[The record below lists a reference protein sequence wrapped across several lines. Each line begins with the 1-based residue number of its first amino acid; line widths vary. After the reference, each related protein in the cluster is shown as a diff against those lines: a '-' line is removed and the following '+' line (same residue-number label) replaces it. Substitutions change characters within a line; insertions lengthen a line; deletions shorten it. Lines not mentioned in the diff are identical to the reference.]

1 MLRLIIGTDS
11 RARRRALYHRIAD
24 AGEGAL
30 LIVPRQ
36 FSFESEKLLG
46 AFLGGE
52 KRSLAEVLSFPK
64 LCERIFHQ
72 YGGFAGDHIDDT
84 GRLLL
89 MSAALSETEGE
100 LRFFTKSAKDAAFAE
115 ELVQADGELRK
126 GGVTG
131 ADLEK
136 IAEDRAGSVLGEKS
150 ADLAKILSVYRAMV
164 SAGYADELDEIPRV
178 TAMPETKEFFR
189 DKKIFF
195 DSFNRF
201 SATESRLVSLMLETA
216 PEVTVSLCCD
226 TVFDRLAGAGPFA
239 VCQKTAARLHRAA
252 EDAGIPSFVEDAGFS
267 PEGEVAPAV
276 RHLAEHFL
284 QPVPVPFSGDASG
297 TVELYQ
303 AANPYEEA
311 SFVVSSVR
319 ELAERGYRWRDV
331 CVIGRELSSYE
342 HPLVNAFEKAGIP
355 YFLDRRD
362 DAADLPLTAFALA
375 ALECCTRNFEAASVL
390 RMMKTGL
397 LPFSEE
403 DVAEFE
409 NYCEIW
415 SIRGRL
421 FLQPFIASPSGFDPP
436 AEGDGA
442 LLERLEAMRRQVMEP
457 LEALKTGLDR
467 CDGRR
472 FCDEFF
478 RFLEACN
485 IPDCLRR
492 LSESY
497 EAAGKLQA
505 AAELST
511 LWDSLVALLDRFYTG
526 LGGVSLGLAK
536 MAKLF
541 AISVSAADLG
551 VVPQTA
557 DCVTIGTADRLRPVD
572 SKAVFIIGLNDRVFP
587 APLGAGGLFSSAEKK
602 ELAEIG
608 FELSDTEE
616 NLLAEERSYAFT
628 AFTAPSEKL
637 VVCRSRWDVKGDELG
652 ESSFLARLT
661 SLFPGLRSKTAADYG
676 KEFFLRTERNAFDA
690 LTEAGEENAS
700 SAALREFLS
709 ARPEWRETCGRLRTG
724 VDPSRFA
731 MTEPGLSDALFGKKL
746 RLSASKIEAY
756 ESCPFSFF
764 VQNGLRLKER
774 RKAEL
779 SPLDTGNLIH
789 YILQV
794 MLQTYGG
801 RGLAALSEK
810 ERKAEVLR
818 LLEEYLS
825 GVLGGEENKSGRF
838 LYLYSRLA
846 GHLTRLFARIAEEF
860 RQSEFEPAGFEV
872 PVSEEEGV
880 EPLRLLTPDG
890 RTVLVEGRIDRVDVL
905 EKNGK
910 RYARVVDYKSGTKA
924 FDLSDVYYG
933 LNMQMLIYLFSIW
946 QDKRS
951 EFAGD
956 TPAGILYMPAKD
968 TSPAAERASAADPC
982 SSEAA
987 LRFRMNGLLLDD
999 FSVLNAM
1006 EPGLA
1011 GVYIPVKM
1019 KKSGYDTA
1027 NLATLEQFGAI
1038 RRHVASVLAS
1048 MAEELGAGRIEA
1060 LPAARDDKKQCEHCR
1075 FQSVCRMPEDGPC
1088 VKLGRLTKKEFFD
1101 GIGEDG
1107 V

>member
-1 MLRLIIGTDS
+1 MLRLIIGPDS
-11 RARRRALYHRIAD
+11 RARRRALYGRIAD

-52 KRSLAEVLSFPK
+52 RRSLAEVLSFPK
-64 LCERIFHQ
+64 LCERIFHR

-89 MSAALSETEGE
+89 MSAALSETGSD

-115 ELVQADGELRK
+115 ELVRADGELRK
-126 GGVTG
+126 SGVSG
-131 ADLEK
+131 ADLEQ
-136 IAEDRAGSVLGEKS
+136 IAEDCAGSVLGEKA
-150 ADLAKILSVYRAMV
+150 ADLSKILSVYRAMV
-164 SAGYADELDEIPRV
+164 SAGYADELDELPRV
-178 TAMPETKEFFR
+178 AAMLETKAFFK

-201 SATESRLVSLMLETA
+201 SAVESRLVLLMLEAA

-226 TVFDRLAGAGPFA
+226 TVFDRLGGVGPFA

-252 EDAGIPSFVEDAGFS
+252 EDAGVKTYVEDAGFS
-267 PEGEVAPAV
+267 PEGIAPAL
-276 RHLAEHFL
+276 RHLAEYFL
-284 QPVPVPFSGDASG
+284 KPAAVPFSGDFSG
-297 TVELYQ
+297 AVELYQ

-311 SFVVSSVR
+311 SFVAASVR
-319 ELAERGYRWRDV
+319 ELAERGCRYRDI
-331 CVIGRELSSYE
+331 CVIGRDLSPYE
-342 HPLVNAFEKAGIP
+342 HPLADAFGKAGIP

-362 DAADLPLTAFALA
+362 DAADLPPTAFALA
-375 ALECCTRNFEAASVL
+375 ALECCTRNFEAAPVL

-415 SIRGRL
+415 SVRGRL
-421 FLQPFIASPSGFDPP
+421 FLQPFTASPSGFDPP
-436 AEGDGA
+436 AEGDAA

-457 LEALKTGLDR
+457 LEALRNGLDR

-478 RFLEACN
+478 RFFEACGV
-485 IPDCLRR
+485 PDGLRR
-492 LSESY
+492 LCETY
-497 EAAGKLQA
+497 EAAGNLRL
-505 AAELST
+505 AAELPT
-511 LWDSLVALLDRFYTG
+511 LWDSLVALLDRFYAG
-526 LGGVSLGLAK
+526 LGGVSLGPAK

-541 AISVSAADLG
+541 TMSVTAADLG

-557 DCVTIGTADRLRPVD
+557 DSVTIGTADRLRPVD
-572 SKAVFIIGLNDRVFP
+572 SKAVFLIGLNDRVFP
-587 APLGAGGLFSSAEKK
+587 APVGSGGLFSSSEKK
-602 ELAEIG
+602 QLAEIG

-616 NLLAEERSYAFT
+616 DLLAEERSYAFT

-637 VVCRSRWDVKGDELG
+637 IVCRSRWDVKGDELG
-652 ESSFLARLT
+652 ESPFLARLS
-661 SLFPGLRSKTAADYG
+661 SLFPGLKSKTAADYG
-676 KEFFLRTERNAFDA
+676 KPFFLRTERGAFDA
-690 LTEAGEENAS
+690 LTEAGGESGYAS
-700 SAALREFLS
+700 ALREFLS
-709 ARPEWRETCGRLRTG
+709 ARPEWREKCERLKSG

-731 MTEPGLSDALFGKKL
+731 ITEPGLADALFGKKL

-764 VQNGLRLKER
+764 VQNGLRLRER

-779 SPLDTGNLIH
+779 SPLDTGTLIH

-801 RGLAALSEK
+801 RGLAELSEK
-810 ERKAEVLR
+810 ERRAAVLK

-846 GHLTRLFARIAEEF
+846 GHLARLFERIAEEF

-880 EPLRLLTPDG
+880 EPLRLRTPDG
-890 RTVLVEGRIDRVDVL
+890 RDVLVEGRIDRVDVL

-910 RYARVVDYKSGTKA
+910 RYARVVDYKSGAKA

-946 QDKRS
+946 QDGRS
-951 EFAGD
+951 EFAGH
-956 TPAGILYMPAKD
+956 TPAGVLYMPARD
-968 TSPAAERASAADPC
+968 ASPAAERGAAADPR
-982 SSEAA
+982 SETAA
-987 LRFRMNGLLLDD
+987 ARFRMNGLLLDD
-999 FSVLNAM
+999 LSVLNAM

-1011 GVYIPVKM
+1011 GIYIPVKM
-1019 KKSGYDTA
+1019 RNNGCDTA

-1038 RRHVASVLAS
+1038 ERHIASVLVS
-1048 MAEELGAGRIEA
+1048 MAQELGAGRIEA
-1060 LPAARDDKKQCEHCR
+1060 LPVARNDKKQCERCR
-1075 FQSVCRMPEDGPC
+1075 FLSVCRMPEDGPC
-1088 VKLGRLTKKEFFD
+1088 SKLGRLTKQEFFD
-1101 GIGEDG
+1101 GIEGGEG

>member
-1 MLRLIIGTDS
+1 MLRLIIGPDS
-11 RARRRALYHRIAD
+11 RARRRALYDRVAA

-64 LCERIFHQ
+64 LCERIFRR

-89 MSAALSETEGE
+89 MSAALAETEGE

-115 ELVQADGELRK
+115 ELVRTDGELRK
-126 GGVTG
+126 SGVAG
-131 ADLEK
+131 ADLER
-136 IAEDRAGSVLGEKS
+136 IAEDCAGSVLGEKA

-178 TAMPETKEFFR
+178 AAMPETKAFFR

-201 SATESRLVSLMLETA
+201 SAVESRLVLLMLEAA

-226 TVFDRLAGAGPFA
+226 TVFDRLGGAGPFA

-252 EDAGIPSFVEDAGFS
+252 EDAGIKTLVEDAGLS
-267 PEGEVAPAV
+267 PEDETAPAL

-284 QPVPVPFSGDASG
+284 QSAAVPFSGDFSG
-297 TVELYQ
+297 AVELYQ

-311 SFVVSSVR
+311 SFVAASVR
-319 ELAERGYRWRDV
+319 ALAEEGYRFRDI
-331 CVIGRELSSYE
+331 CVIGRDLSPYE
-342 HPLVNAFEKAGIP
+342 HPLVNAFGKAGIP

-362 DAADLPLTAFALA
+362 DAADLPPTAFALA
-375 ALECCTRNFEAASVL
+375 ALEACTRNFEAAAVL

-415 SIRGRL
+415 SVRGRL
-421 FLQPFIASPSGFDPP
+421 FLQPFTASPSGFDPP
-436 AEGDGA
+436 AEGDAA
-442 LLERLEAMRRQVMEP
+442 LLERLEAMRRQIMEP
-457 LEALKTGLDR
+457 LGALRDGLDR

-478 RFLEACN
+478 RFFEACKVQEG
-485 IPDCLRR
+485 LRR
-492 LSESY
+492 LCETY
-497 EAAGKLQA
+497 EAAGNLQL
-505 AAELST
+505 AAELPT
-511 LWDSLVALLDRFYTG
+511 LWDSLVALLDRFYAG
-526 LGGVSLGLAK
+526 LGGVSLGPAK

-541 AISVSAADLG
+541 TMSVTAADLG

-557 DCVTIGTADRLRPVD
+557 DSVTVGTADRLRPVD
-572 SKAVFIIGLNDRVFP
+572 SKAVFLIGLNDRVFP
-587 APLGAGGLFSSAEKK
+587 APVGPGGLFSGAEKK
-602 ELAEIG
+602 RLAEIG
-608 FELSDTEE
+608 FELPDTEE
-616 NLLAEERSYAFT
+616 DLLAEERSYAFT

-637 VVCRSRWDVKGDELG
+637 IVCRSRWDVKGDELG
-652 ESSFLARLT
+652 ESPFLARLS
-661 SLFPGLRSKTAADYG
+661 SLFPGLRSKTAADYE
-676 KEFFLRTERNAFDA
+676 KSFFLRTERGVFDA
-690 LTEAGEENAS
+690 LTEAGGQ
-700 SAALREFLS
+700 SAYACALRTFLS
-709 ARPEWRETCGRLRTG
+709 ARPAWREKCEKLRAG

-731 MTEPGLSDALFGKKL
+731 ITEPGLADALFGKKL

-764 VQNGLRLKER
+764 AQNGLRLRER

-779 SPLDTGNLIH
+779 SPLDTGTLIH

-801 RGLAALSEK
+801 KGLAALPDK
-810 ERKAEVLR
+810 ERRAAVLK

-846 GHLTRLFARIAEEF
+846 GHLARLFERIAEEF

-872 PVSEEEGV
+872 PVSETEGV

-905 EKNGK
+905 EKNSK
-910 RYARVVDYKSGTKA
+910 RYARVVDYKSGAKS

-946 QDKRS
+946 QDRRS
-951 EFAGD
+951 EFAGH
-956 TPAGILYMPAKD
+956 TPAGVLYMPARD
-968 TSPAAERASAADPC
+968 AAPAAEREAAADPR
-982 SSEAA
+982 SETAA
-987 LRFRMNGLLLDD
+987 ARFRMNGLLLDD
-999 FSVLNAM
+999 FSVLSAM

-1019 KKSGYDTA
+1019 KNNGFDTA

-1038 RRHVASVLAS
+1038 ERHICSVLVS

-1060 LPAARDDKKQCEHCR
+1060 LPVAQGGKKQCERCR
-1075 FQSVCRMPEDGPC
+1075 FLSVCRMPEDGPC
-1088 VKLGRLTKKEFFD
+1088 SRLGRLTKKEFFD
-1101 GIGEDG
+1101 SIEGGG